1 MQIKV
6 MRQILEWNED
16 VSSKV
21 RSILQEKNIYMVNVM
36 GSPGAG
42 KTTFIVNLIKY
53 LRDKGISSGVIEGDI
68 EGTIDAERIQKEGFP
83 VVQLNTE
90 GACHIEAKS
99 IENILPY
106 FDLDKLNM
114 IFVEN
119 IGNLVCPAEFDIG
132 ENLRIALLSI
142 PEGDDKVVKYPLMF
156 SKADALVLTKYDM
169 IKYFNFNEDEVRNQT
184 LLRNPNSQI
193 FKINSLEKGEAK
205 AFVEWLVRK
214 I

>member
-16 VSSKV
+16 VSNKV
-21 RSILQEKNIYMVNVM
+21 RSLLQEKNVYMINVM

-53 LRDKGISSGVIEGDI
+53 LRDRGINSGVIEGDI
-68 EGTIDAERIQKEGFP
+68 EGTIDAERIQKEEFP

-106 FDLDKLNM
+106 FDLDKINM

-119 IGNLVCPAEFDIG
+119 IKE
-132 ENLRIALLSI
+132 SI
-142 PEGDDKVVKYPLMF
+142 VTTISIVTIQSE
-156 SKADALVLTKYDM
+156 
-169 IKYFNFNEDEVRNQT
+169 
-184 LLRNPNSQI
+184 
-193 FKINSLEKGEAK
+193 
-205 AFVEWLVRK
+205 
-214 I
+214 